1 MVRARSKATTAAR
14 KKRTR
19 KLTKGFRLSRHN
31 LYRQS
36 IVTLIRARVF
46 AFRDRKAKKR
56 QYRRLWIVR
65 INAACRMRGIRYS
78 EFIHGL
84 QLSMIA
90 LDRLYARHLSLG
102 RDLRILGATILT
114 LVFRQPVAVDRA
126 TGRLSLRRRPRVDAP
141 APVPDPVAPEVQPPT
156 PALADASAEGPP

>member
-1 MVRARSKATTAAR
+1 MVRSGSGKTLAAR
-14 KKRTR
+14 RKRTR

-65 INAACRMRGIRYS
+65 INAACRMREMRYS

-84 QLSMIA
+84 QLSHIS
-90 LDRLYARHLSLG
+90 LDRKSLSETAIH
-102 RDLRILGATILT
+102 DPATFDK
-114 LVFRQPVAVDRA
+114 LVEIAKNAVAGSKKAAAVK
-126 TGRLSLRRRPRVDAP
+126 T
-141 APVPDPVAPEVQPPT
+141 
-156 PALADASAEGPP
+156 